1 MQGNLNRAVFVHFA
15 ELHNM
20 DAILIN
26 SLINNSIIG
35 FAHHRIILDDKGN
48 PFDYTFLEIN
58 NTFEKLTGLN
68 RADILNRNVREVVPG
83 IENSEFDWIGM
94 YGKIA
99 LNGGNH
105 NFEQYSEPLNRW
117 YKVQAFSNEKM
128 YFTTIFLDI
137 TEGIQQKEEL
147 ENFIQINQDLL
158 GIADI
163 DGNIVKVNSSW
174 EKVLDYTAEE
184 LIGRKFIDFI
194 HPDDRKDTLEA
205 VYNQTNGGKL
215 VDYVNRSLRKDGS
228 VRWIEWRTQMKG
240 NLIYASARDI
250 TDRRKAENEIRIK
263 DIQFRKLS
271 SQLPDMIYQFTRKL
285 NGNYIVP
292 VASDGI
298 RNIFGCSPEDVVDS
312 FEPIAKVIYSE
323 DKELV
328 MDAIELSAKNLTYFA
343 SEFRVQLPD
352 KDLQWIY
359 SKAIPEK
366 LPDGSVTWYGFVAN
380 ITERKLVEEKL
391 RRLSLAVEQSPV
403 SVVVTAL
410 DGTIE
415 YVNPKFTQLT
425 GYTLDEAIGKNPNV
439 LKSGEQPDELYKN
452 LWLTITAGKTWYGEF
467 HNKKKNG
474 ELFWERASISPIWDE
489 YGKMT
494 HYLAVKEDITE
505 WKQAELDLLKFSK
518 VVEQSPN
525 MIVIIGLDYLIEYVN
540 PAFTFITGYEP
551 EEMIG
556 TYFNVLRGADEEEG
570 EYERLKETIQSG
582 VAWQGEIIDK
592 KKDGEYYWQSISIN
606 PIINDAGEVI
616 HYVSIMQDISA
627 RKRVENEIYDLNI
640 NLEQKVNERTSELM
654 ITNEI
659 LMNEIIT
666 RKKNE
671 DELKKSRQE
680 AEEAN
685 RAKSDFLSRMSHEL
699 RTPLN
704 SILGFAQLF
713 EMGDLTANQR
723 KGVGHILKSGRHLL
737 RLINEVLDIAKIES
751 GKVTLSMELVKVKEV
766 VNEAIDL
773 VRPLTKESQIT
784 IDYKEQAQDNLFVKA
799 DKQRLVQVL
808 VNLLNNG
815 IKYNKKGGSVKI
827 NSILVS
833 SDNNKSES
841 LKIMIKD
848 TGIGIEENNI
858 GKLFTPFL
866 RFGEEMLNTEG
877 TGLGLSIAKELMTVM
892 GGAIGVT
899 SKIGD
904 GSTFWIELPCSSENA
919 MNSVDG
925 LIDISNSNIDPSN
938 IKGTILYIEDN
949 KSNTE
954 FLEQIIMSH
963 RPGIRLICN
972 MFGKNTVQLA
982 LEEHPDII
990 LLDLDLPD
998 IHGSDVMKDLQANP
1012 NTKNIPVI
1020 VISADVMPEQ
1030 VKKLERAGAKNYLTK
1045 PLDVIEFLNEIDK
1058 ELFR

>member
-1 MQGNLNRAVFVHFA
+1 MDVKSLNA
-15 ELHNM
+15 L
-20 DAILIN
+20 L
-26 SLINNSIIG
+26 NNSIMG
-35 FAHHRIILDDKGN
+35 FAHHRIILDDQGN
-48 PFDYTFLEIN
+48 PVDYTFLETN
-58 NTFEKLTGLN
+58 KTFENLTGLK
-68 RADILNRNVREVVPG
+68 REDILNHTVKEIIPG
-83 IENSEFDWIGM
+83 IEKSDFDWIGT

-99 LNGGNH
+99 LNGGEDD
-105 NFEQYSEPLNRW
+105 FEQYSEALNKW
-117 YKVQAFSNEKM
+117 YRVHAFSTEKFF
-128 YFTTIFLDI
+128 FTTIFIDI
-137 TEGIQQKEEL
+137 TEGKIQQEEL
-147 ENFIQINQDLL
+147 ENFIQINHDLL

-163 DGNIVKVNSSW
+163 DGNIIKANSAW
-174 EKVLDYTAEE
+174 EKVLGYTVDE
-184 LIGRKFIDFI
+184 LLNKKFMDLI
-194 HPDDRKDTLEA
+194 HPDDRKNTIDA
-205 VYNQTNGGKL
+205 IYNTVNGGKL
-215 VDYVNRSLRKDGS
+215 LDYVNRYVAKDGS
-228 VRWIEWRTQMKG
+228 IRWIEWRTQLKG
-240 NLIYASARDI
+240 NYIYASARDI
-250 TDRRKAENEIRIK
+250 TDRRNSEEKIREK

-271 SQLPDMIYQFTRKL
+271 SQVPDLIFQFTRKPD
-285 NGNYIVP
+285 GSYIVP
-292 VASDGI
+292 IASEGI
-298 RNIFGCSPEDVVDS
+298 INIFGCKPEDVVDT
-312 FEPIAKVIYSE
+312 FEPISNVIHPDDAERVIKDIEYSAE
-323 DKELV
+323 H
-328 MDAIELSAKNLTYFA
+328 LTYFTC
-343 SEFRVQLPD
+343 EFRVQIPGRET
-352 KDLQWIY
+352 QWIY
-359 SKAIPEK
+359 SKSVPEK
-366 LPDGSVTWYGFVAN
+366 LPDGSVTWYGFNAN

-391 RRLSLAVEQSPV
+391 RRLSQAVEQSPV
-403 SVVVTAL
+403 SVVVTDL
-410 DGTIE
+410 NGVIE

-425 GYTLDEAIGKNPNV
+425 GYSLEETLEKTPRV
-439 LKSGEQPDELYKN
+439 LKSGEQSDEVYKE
-452 LWLTITAGKTWYGEF
+452 LWETIVAGKIWQGEF
-467 HNKKKNG
+467 HNRKKNG
-474 ELFWERASISPIWDE
+474 ELFWEWATISPILDDH
-489 YGKMT
+489 GRIT
-494 HYLAVKEDITE
+494 HYLAVKEDISDR
-505 WKQAELDLLKFSK
+505 KQAEKDLLKFSK

-525 MIVIIGLDYLIEYVN
+525 MIVIIGLDAIIEYVN
-540 PAFTFITGYEP
+540 PAYNTITGYKSDEVV
-551 EEMIG
+551 G
-556 TYFNVLRGADEEEG
+556 TYFNILKSDEDDK
-570 EYERLKETIQSG
+570 EYEKLKETIQSG
-582 VAWQGEIIDK
+582 IAWHGEIIDK

-606 PIINDAGEVI
+606 PILNENNEIT
-616 HYVSIMQDISA
+616 HYVAIMQDISG

-659 LMNEIIT
+659 LMNEIIA

-671 DELKKSRQE
+671 EELKKSRQE

-713 EMGDLTANQR
+713 EMGDLSVNQR

-766 VNEAIDL
+766 INEAIDL
-773 VRPLTKESQIT
+773 VRPLTKELQIT
-784 IDYKEQAQDNLFVKA
+784 LDYKEHPSDNLFVKA

-808 VNLLNNG
+808 VNLMNNG

-827 NSILVS
+827 SSALKFSEEIK
-833 SDNNKSES
+833 SDN
-841 LKIMIKD
+841 LRILIKD
-848 TGIGIEENNI
+848 TGIGIAENNI

-892 GGAIGVT
+892 GGSIGV
-899 SKIGD
+899 SSIIGE

-919 MNSVDG
+919 MNNAHGIMDSAESEV
-925 LIDISNSNIDPSN
+925 NYTN

-963 RPGIRLICN
+963 RPEIRLICN

-982 LEEHPDII
+982 LDEHPDVI

-1030 VKKLERAGAKNYLTK
+1030 VRRLEKAGAKNYLTK
-1045 PLDVIEFLNEIDK
+1045 PLDVMEFLHEIDQ
-1058 ELFR
+1058 ELSKKYNVPEMNN